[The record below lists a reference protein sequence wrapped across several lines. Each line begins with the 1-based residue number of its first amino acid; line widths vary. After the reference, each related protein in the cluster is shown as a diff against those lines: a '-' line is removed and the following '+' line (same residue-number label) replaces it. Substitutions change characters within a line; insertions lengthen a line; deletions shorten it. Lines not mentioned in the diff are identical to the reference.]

1 MSGSLADANSRS
13 SAVPDPE
20 GAPMRVGALEALDER
35 GGFRCDGALLT
46 AVLAGL
52 GDKRGESVAAI
63 A

>member
-1 MSGSLADANSRS
+1 
-13 SAVPDPE
+13 
-20 GAPMRVGALEALDER
+20 MRVGALEALDER